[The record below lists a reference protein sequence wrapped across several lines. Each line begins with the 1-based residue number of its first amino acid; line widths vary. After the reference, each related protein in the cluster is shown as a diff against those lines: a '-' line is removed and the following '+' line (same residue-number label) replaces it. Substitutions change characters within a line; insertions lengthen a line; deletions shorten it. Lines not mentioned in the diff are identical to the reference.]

1 MPPLLGWCEPQK
13 NPPVT
18 AEKDVACQPH
28 SLQVRCLDS
37 MPGTIPSALITVAT
51 PARTT
56 NLTELPSDRRSAG
69 DSQAHSLSALVSGFH
84 LTPTL
89 WTPL

>member
-1 MPPLLGWCEPQK
+1 MPASL
-13 NPPVT
+13 
-18 AEKDVACQPH
+18 
-28 SLQVRCLDS
+28 LQVRPPILRRA
-37 MPGTIPSALITVAT
+37 IPSALITVAT

-56 NLTELPSDRRSAG
+56 GPEGRSAG